1 VTTET
6 LRVVASVLVVAAT
19 FVIFYAQ
26 FAKLTTSTVLRVVG
40 ALVAVTATNAIFYM
54 VVTAPR

>member
-1 VTTET
+1 MTTET

-19 FVIFYAQ
+19 FVTFYAL
-26 FAKLTTSTVLRVVG
+26 FAKLTTSTVLRFVG
-40 ALVAVTATNAIFYM
+40 ALVAVTATNTIFYM